1 MLNWF
6 FSRPLQIKFFVST
19 ILLVSAALLMI
30 LLNVFQAL
38 NQFLSY
44 HVEDDM
50 QQRSHILAMALMSG
64 PAAHNRDDLQ
74 KLLADVSAMH
84 GYCYLSVEDSQR
96 RILGATGDI
105 ASRRSAG
112 PGAALEQNV
121 RDGCFEGAIPL
132 VHDGKPFGTLNYG
145 VDTGFA
151 GALEGKLRAKLLL
164 IAVLWFGI
172 GTAVYFFLVRRLV
185 KPLQEITRAS
195 ESMSHGNL
203 NTPMPKDLPQD
214 ELGKLAL
221 SFSNMASALRERVES
236 QQSYAHDLYVEQA
249 RLNALISILPVGIMY
264 ADTLRKV
271 QFINQECRRLWGLSE
286 DDDFI
291 GMRDTELIALARE
304 AMEKPD
310 ELTQHFEA
318 ALREYGISPYFDS
331 PLRNGHIIR
340 SRSCVVPDAAGDRY
354 IGRIWMYEDVTEEV
368 AKLHDAHALAERDA
382 LTGLYHRH
390 RFEEDLQHAFARVK
404 RNDHKLTLLYFDL
417 DDLKDIND
425 AHGHAVGDRILK
437 GIAQELTLQARRN
450 ESIYR
455 IGGDEFAILITDS
468 GLAQVETL
476 AQRVISAVD
485 KLEFGSGD
493 RQISVSCSIGIAAC
507 EQGMQPDEPLELL
520 RRAEVAMYRA
530 KLAGKHGWHV
540 YVSAQPLDLG
550 KDSR

>member
-1 MLNWF
+1 MLNWL

-50 QQRSHILAMALMSG
+50 QQRTHILAMAMMAG
-64 PAAHNRDDLQ
+64 PAAHTRDDLQ
-74 KLLADVSAMH
+74 KLLADVTEMH

-96 RILGATGDI
+96 RILGTTGDI
-105 ASRRSAG
+105 ASRRAAE
-112 PGAALEQNV
+112 PGIALAQNA
-121 RDGCFEGAIPL
+121 RIGCFEGAIPL
-132 VHDGKPFGTLNYG
+132 IHDGKPFGTLHYG
-145 VDTGFA
+145 VDTSFA
-151 GALEGKLRAKLLL
+151 DALESKLRIKLLL
-164 IAVLWFGI
+164 IAALWFAI

-195 ESMSHGNL
+195 ESMAHGNL

-221 SFSNMASALRERVES
+221 SFSHMAAVLRERVES

-264 ADTLRKV
+264 VDTLRKV

-286 DDDFI
+286 SDDFI
-291 GMRDTELIALARE
+291 GLHDTDLISQARE
-304 AMEKPD
+304 LMEQPD
-310 ELTQHFEA
+310 ILMQRFDT
-318 ALREYGISPYFDS
+318 ALREYGVSAYFDT
-331 PLRNGHIIR
+331 PLRNGRIVR
-340 SRSCVVPDAAGDRY
+340 CRSCVVPDAAGNRY

-368 AKLHDAHALAERDA
+368 ARLHDAHALAERDA

-390 RFEEDLQHAFARVK
+390 RFEEDLQRAFAQAQ
-404 RNDHKLTLLYFDL
+404 RNNHNLTLLYFDL

-425 AHGHAVGDRILK
+425 IHGHAVGDKILK
-437 GIAQELTLQARRN
+437 GIAQTLTLQARRN
-450 ESIYR
+450 ESLYR
-455 IGGDEFAILITDS
+455 IGGDEFAILIADS
-468 GLAQVETL
+468 ELPQIETL
-476 AQRVISAVD
+476 AQRVITAVD
-485 KLEFGSGD
+485 MLQFSFSD
-493 RQISVSCSIGIAAC
+493 VQISVSCSIGIAVCA
-507 EQGMQPDEPLELL
+507 QGTCPDEPLELL

-530 KLAGKHGWHV
+530 KLAGKHRWHV
-540 YVSAQPLDLG
+540 YDSAHPLDLG